1 MATGGVPR
9 LFSRATLLLAG
20 SLSTVAWA
28 AGPTP
33 DKMECIAA
41 DTDGQ
46 ALRIAGSLLRARK
59 RLAICAAASCPGIV
73 REDCLQRI
81 AELDVAQPTV
91 VFSATNG
98 RGRPLVAV
106 RVIVDGTTIAE
117 RLDGRPLPVDPGTH
131 LFVFEA
137 LGRVTAQMRLRFEE
151 GEKKVAHAAVLPT
164 GSGDPVDRVP
174 APEPAATQVGDD
186 LAADLQVSS
195 DSAVPSAT
203 PASASG
209 VAREGEPPLAAA
221 TSEDTTAKWRIAAIG
236 AGGVGVAGV
245 VVGSIFGLLTET
257 ERGDA
262 AMNDCQVAT
271 CAHRALRVSR
281 TRGRNTLQPRTQGHV
296 STVAFIIGGAGL
308 AVAAWFWFAPP
319 ELSKSPSAISVL
331 PVVGPSQGQLL
342 IRREF

>member
-9 LFSRATLLLAG
+9 LFSLATFLLAG
-20 SLSTVAWA
+20 SQATAAWA
-28 AGPTP
+28 AGPNP

-46 ALRIAGSLLRARK
+46 ALRITGSLLRARK
-59 RLAICAAASCPGIV
+59 RLAVCAAASCPGIV

-137 LGRVTAQMRLRFEE
+137 LGRVTAQMRLSFEE
-151 GEKKVAHAAVLPT
+151 GEKNVAHAAVLPT

-186 LAADLQVSS
+186 LPADLQVSS

-209 VAREGEPPLAAA
+209 LAREGAPPLAVA
-221 TSEDTTAKWRIAAIG
+221 TPEDTTAKWRMAAIG

-245 VVGSIFGLLTET
+245 VVGSIFGLLTAST
-257 ERGDA
+257 WSA
-262 AMNDCQVAT
+262 ATNDCHNNVCPPGAPGQSDQ
-271 CAHRALRVSR
+271 SR
-281 TRGRNTLQPRTQGHV
+281 ERIAAQDGTI
-296 STVAFIIGGAGL
+296 STVAFVTGGVGL

-319 ELSKSPSAISVL
+319 ESSKSPSAISVL

-342 IRREF
+342 IRRGF

>member
-1 MATGGVPR
+1 MATVESLDSSRGR
-9 LFSRATLLLAG
+9 LCCSAG

-46 ALRIAGSLLRARK
+46 ALRITGSLLRARK

-106 RVIVDGTTIAE
+106 RVIVDGTPIAE

-151 GEKKVAHAAVLPT
+151 GEKNVAHAAVLPT

-209 VAREGEPPLAAA
+209 VAREAEPPLAAA

-245 VVGSIFGLLTET
+245 VVGSIFGLLTEST
-257 ERGDA
+257 WSDA
-262 AMNDCQVAT
+262 INDCHAQRVPTGRSGQSDQRREHVAASDGT
-271 CAHRALRVSR
+271 I
-281 TRGRNTLQPRTQGHV
+281 
-296 STVAFIIGGAGL
+296 STVAFITGGAGL

>member
-1 MATGGVPR
+1 MAKGRVPR
-9 LFSRATLLLAG
+9 LFSLATVLLAG
-20 SLSTVAWA
+20 SQPTAAWA
-28 AGPTP
+28 GGPKP

-46 ALRIAGSLLRARK
+46 ALRLTGSLLAARK
-59 RLAICAAASCPGIV
+59 RLAVCAATSCPGIV
-73 REDCLQRI
+73 RQDCLQRI

-106 RVIVDGTTIAE
+106 RVIVDGSAIAE

-137 LGRVTAQMRLRFEE
+137 LGRVTTQMRLSLEV
-151 GEKKVAHAAVLPT
+151 GDKNVAHAVVLPT

-186 LAADLQVSS
+186 LLADLQVSS
-195 DSAVPSAT
+195 GSAVPSPT

-209 VAREGEPPLAAA
+209 LVREAAPPSAVA
-221 TSEDTTAKWRIAAIG
+221 TSEDTTAKWRMAAIG

-245 VVGSIFGLLTET
+245 VVGSIFGLMTT
-257 ERGDA
+257 STWSA
-262 AMNDCQVAT
+262 ATSDCRNNVCPAGPTGQSDQRQEHVAAQDGT
-271 CAHRALRVSR
+271 
-281 TRGRNTLQPRTQGHV
+281 V
-296 STVAFIIGGAGL
+296 STVAFVTGGVGL

-342 IRREF
+342 IRRGF